1 MKKKERIKVLIVDD
15 HQMFLEGLTA
25 LLQDIDA
32 IYITGT
38 ATDGNEA
45 LVALENKSVDVV
57 IMDIS
62 MPGMDGIEL
71 NNQIKK
77 RYPKVKT
84 LILSTHSDS
93 KMIERLIKDNANGY
107 LLKNAEKNE
116 LLEAIYSLGRDE
128 NYFSE
133 EVKEKYMN
141 SRFSQKSE
149 QDIDPQLSKREIE
162 IMKFIVAEYT
172 TQEIADKLFISQH
185 TVNSHRKNL
194 LSKLGL
200 KNIAGIVKYAL
211 ENKIV

>member
-1 MKKKERIKVLIVDD
+1 MKKNERINVLIVDD

-84 LILSTHSDS
+84 LMLSTHSDS